1 MLLTT
6 RMKLALA
13 EAPET
18 PLAGVRIA
26 LYDRDEADPDDH
38 LDSGVTDAQG
48 EILFKF
54 ESGRYTDAE
63 DGPSWRLESLPDL
76 YVVIY
81 DAQGR
86 VVCTTRAQVMQ
97 DKLPKR
103 FTIAV
108 SRALAE
114 EYGLMG

>member
-1 MLLTT
+1 MFVTI
-6 RMKLALA
+6 RMKLALD
-13 EAPET
+13 EAPEV
-18 PLAGVRIA
+18 PLSGVQVA
-26 LYDRDEADPDDH
+26 LYDRDENDPDDH

-54 ESGRYTDAE
+54 DSGRYTDAE

-81 DAQGR
+81 DAQGQR
-86 VVCTTRAQVMQ
+86 VHSTRPFFMRDA
-97 DKLPKR
+97 LPKR
-103 FTIAV
+103 FTITI

-114 EYGLMG
+114 ENGLI